1 MLISSFKSTV
11 YVIINRTYVSQAQ
24 LHRIAEHYLQKANLD
39 VIRRCADT
47 ELAIADAV
55 NVEKGIY
62 ERSNSKSIYVNL
74 CSQAIRQHKAK
85 SDTGTSSVSRRTESG
100 SDQIS
105 QEVKSEDTNVIGND
119 VEEALNRAAV
129 SDQKSE
135 LGDDTAPEH
144 TVHKDTF
151 SFSSAEDALRK
162 AGLFDSPPNSP
173 ERGTTE
179 VEGNIDSMTVSNCP
193 TLSQRKY

>member
-1 MLISSFKSTV
+1 MLVFSFKSST
-11 YVIINRTYVSQAQ
+11 YVINWTYVSQAQ
-24 LHRIAEHYLQKANLD
+24 LQRIAEHYLQKANLD

-74 CSQAIRQHKAK
+74 CSQATRQHAKAK
-85 SDTGTSSVSRRTESG
+85 YDNDTSTLTKRTESG

-105 QEVKSEDTNVIGND
+105 QEVTSEDTNVSGSD
-119 VEEALNRAAV
+119 MEEAPNRAAV
-129 SDQKSE
+129 SDKKNE
-135 LGDDTAPEH
+135 LGDDTAP
-144 TVHKDTF
+144 

-179 VEGNIDSMTVSNCP
+179 VEGNSDSMTVSNCHM
-193 TLSQRKY
+193 LSQRNY